1 LSLILLLN
9 LIHADLDLKLFAG
22 RDSVRRE
29 ALRLTGITVA
39 TRWDENAGLRRD
51 AIRSQVIDAL
61 EAQEIKETGNE
72 KD

>member
-1 LSLILLLN
+1 MSLILLLN

-39 TRWDENAGLRRD
+39 NISLKTPGQG
-51 AIRSQVIDAL
+51 SVSV
-61 EAQEIKETGNE
+61 TGIFIQ
-72 KD
+72 